1 MISTISLINLHHFRD
16 FPGGPVGKTPCF
28 QCRGPRLIP
37 GGRTKIPYAAL
48 QGQTKRPSLQTIT
61 MIFLVIT
68 IFKIY
73 SLSNFEVL
81 NSVLLTIITILY
93 LRSLEPP
100 YNWMF
105 IPLNPLYLVHPTPYF
120 PSLW

>member
-1 MISTISLINLHHFRD
+1 MM
-16 FPGGPVGKTPCF
+16 K
-28 QCRGPRLIP
+28 
-37 GGRTKIPYAAL
+37 
-48 QGQTKRPSLQTIT
+48 
-61 MIFLVIT
+61 

-105 IPLNPLYLVHPTPYF
+105 ILFDQHHFFPKTQDLSLITRKYQVNPNGRTFFKITHQYPV
-120 PSLW
+120 SEIK